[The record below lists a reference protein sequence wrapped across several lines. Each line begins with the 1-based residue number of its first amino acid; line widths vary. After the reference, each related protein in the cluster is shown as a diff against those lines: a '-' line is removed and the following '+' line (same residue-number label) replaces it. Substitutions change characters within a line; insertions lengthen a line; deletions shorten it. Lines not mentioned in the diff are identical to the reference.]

1 MVERPAREAGGKDIA
16 VEVLDRAVAVR
27 PVGEMDIENASALLL
42 ALTEALALALA
53 GAQAHADADA
63 PADAHASP
71 AKAVVVDCSRLTF
84 CDSSALNALLT
95 ARRAAQEAG
104 TAIRLA
110 APGPQLLRL
119 LELTGALA
127 LFPVDPTPPPAP
139 PGRLPGSGPD
149 GLPR

>member
-27 PVGEMDIENASALLL
+27 PVGEMDIETASALLL
-42 ALTEALALALA
+42 ALTEALALAQ
-53 GAQAHADADA
+53 AQTHADVNA
-63 PADAHASP
+63 PASP

-119 LELTGALA
+119 LEITGALA

-139 PGRLPGSGPD
+139 SGRLPGGGPD